1 MARLP
6 RLSAAN
12 QVHLL
17 VQRGNNGQTT
27 FIDDDDRT
35 GFLAMLR
42 NAALDHKVQVHAYAL
57 TDNEVMLLA
66 TPADAGG
73 LSRMMQG
80 LGRRYVARF
89 NQRHGRSGTL
99 WEGRFRSTVIEAA
112 LHLRDCMCF
121 VELAP
126 VRAGLVQAP
135 ADHPWSSARH
145 HLGQVSDGVV
155 TDAPLYWA
163 TGNTPFEREVAHQ
176 RLLERGLTSEQVHAI
191 DEAARKGWV
200 YGSAEFAARLESETS
215 RRVRPRRP
223 GRPRGRTRGTL
234 I

>member
-1 MARLP
+1 MARLA

-17 VQRGNNGQTT
+17 VQRGNNGQPT
-27 FIDDDDRT
+27 FIDDDDRKA
-35 GFLAMLR
+35 FLALLR
-42 NAALDHKVQVHAYAL
+42 NAALDHRVAIHAYAL

-73 LSRMMQG
+73 TSRMMQT

-89 NQRHGRSGTL
+89 NRRHGRSGTL

-112 LHLRDCMCF
+112 LHLRECMCF

-126 VRAGLVQAP
+126 LRAGLAHAA
-135 ADHPWSSARH
+135 ADWPWSSARH
-145 HLGQVSDGVV
+145 HLGQTSDALV

-176 RLLERGLTSEQVHAI
+176 RLLEQALTSEQVLVIDHAL
-191 DEAARKGWV
+191 RKGWV
-200 YGSAEFAARLESETS
+200 YGSAAFAARLEAQTA
-215 RRVRPRRP
+215 RRAQPRRA
-223 GRPRGRTRGTL
+223 GRPRGSSRSRPV
-234 I
+234 

>member
-17 VQRGNNGQTT
+17 VQRGNNGQAT
-27 FIDDDDRT
+27 FIDDDDRSA
-35 GFLAMLR
+35 FLALLR
-42 NAALDHKVQVHAYAL
+42 NAALDHRVSVHAYAL
-57 TDNEVMLLA
+57 TDNELMLLA
-66 TPADAGG
+66 TPAATDG

-89 NQRHGRSGTL
+89 NQRHRRSGTL
-99 WEGRFRSTVIEAA
+99 WEGRFRSTVVEAA

-135 ADHPWSSARH
+135 ADHRWSSARH
-145 HLGQVSDGVV
+145 HLGQASDPVV

-176 RLLERGLTSEQVHAI
+176 RLLERALTSEQVRAI

-200 YGSAEFAARLESETS
+200 YGSAGFAARLESETA
-215 RRVRPRRP
+215 RRARPQRP
-223 GRPRGRTRGTL
+223 GRPRSPARG
-234 I
+234 ISG

>member
-17 VQRGNNGQTT
+17 VQRGNNGQAT
-27 FIDDDDRT
+27 FIDDDDRKA
-35 GFLAMLR
+35 FLAALH
-42 NAALDHKVQVHAYAL
+42 NAALDHRVAIHAYAL
-57 TDNEVMLLA
+57 TGNEALLLA
-66 TPADAGG
+66 TPADAGAT
-73 LSRMMQG
+73 SRMIQT

-126 VRAGLVQAP
+126 LRAGLVQAA
-135 ADHPWSSARH
+135 ADWPWSSARH
-145 HLGQVSDGVV
+145 HLGHFSDPLV

-176 RLLERGLTSEQVHAI
+176 RLLERALTREQVLAI
-191 DEAARKGWV
+191 DGALRKGWV
-200 YGSAEFAARLESETS
+200 YGSDAFASRIESQTARRAQPL
-215 RRVRPRRP
+215 RP
-223 GRPRGRTRGTL
+223 GRPRQSR
-234 I
+234 

>member
-99 WEGRFRSTVIEAA
+99 WEGRFRSTVIDAA
-112 LHLRDCMCF
+112 LHLRDCICF

-126 VRAGLVQAP
+126 LRAGLVRSA

-145 HLGQVSDGVV
+145 HLGLV
-155 TDAPLYWA
+155 TDPLVTDPPLYWA
-163 TGNTPFEREVAHQ
+163 TGNTPFDREMAHQ
-176 RLLERGLTSEQVHAI
+176 RLLEQALTSEQTAAI
-191 DEAARKGWV
+191 EQAARKGWV
-200 YGSAEFAARLESETS
+200 YGSAAFAAALESETS
-215 RRVRPRRP
+215 RRTRPRRP
-223 GRPRGRTRGTL
+223 GRPRGRSGSAT